1 MMQTPAVS
9 RLSSDAIA
17 ASDAEPVVV
26 DQAGAICIRKESGGD
41 RFEVLLIC
49 GRTTGL
55 WGIPKGHLEYGE
67 DTPGAA
73 VREAF
78 EEAGV
83 IGTASNDEI
92 GGYTYSKVGKAAVYH
107 VQVHLIAVVS
117 MAPDFPEKGARAMR
131 WVPASL
137 AASLVGQPGL
147 KTLLTERL
155 GGLGNDSLASCAD

>member
-1 MMQTPAVS
+1 MMQTSAVS
-9 RLSSDAIA
+9 RLSPDVITV
-17 ASDAEPVVV
+17 SDAEPVVV
-26 DQAGAICIRKESGGD
+26 DQAGAICFRKEADGD

-67 DTPGAA
+67 DTLRAA

-83 IGTASNDEI
+83 IGTALTGEI
-92 GGYTYSKVGKAAVYH
+92 GGYTYSKVGKTAVYH
-107 VQVHLIAVVS
+107 VQVHLIAVAS
-117 MAPDFPEKGARAMR
+117 MAPDFPEKGARTMR

-147 KTLLTERL
+147 RTLLTERL
-155 GGLGNDSLASCAD
+155 GELGDDNLARCAG